1 MKSIIMILINIVFCV
16 NALSGSMDDV
26 AYLRLSALSNLWD
39 KSPALYRASI
49 VSNMVDISK
58 NRAIITKDVYSRW
71 MSDFVAYK
79 DEFNDENP
87 VGYQRLY
94 YKSDML
100 KSYRNVFSEIKST
113 NVWME
118 IAMRIG
124 FVRGCLKE
132 LETKGIMA
140 NVKITP
146 TGRIG
151 DVQISALEIDGGA
164 KSVAEKEKMLKNY
177 SEEKRRYRLL
187 KRIEKDLL
195 DIVFGE
201 MCLEK
206 IKYQLND
213 REYDEFCSIF
223 AKRAMLTPEEFA
235 TIRSNFIHRAKM
247 SKAEET
253 KMFR

>member
-1 MKSIIMILINIVFCV
+1 MKQLIAILINIVFCV
-16 NALSGSMDDV
+16 NAFSKGMNDG
-26 AYLRLSALSNLWD
+26 AYSSLSALSNVWD
-39 KSPALYRASI
+39 KSFMHYKATVI
-49 VSNMVDISK
+49 SNMVDISK
-58 NRAIITKDVYSRW
+58 KRIVITNDDYSRW

-79 DEFNDENP
+79 DEFNDKNS
-87 VGYQRLY
+87 VGNSVSYKKLY
-94 YKSDML
+94 YKADIMR
-100 KSYRNVFSEIKST
+100 SYQNVFSEIKST
-113 NVWME
+113 NSWME
-118 IAMRIG
+118 VAMRIG

-213 REYDEFCSIF
+213 REYDEFCSNF
-223 AKRAMLTPEEFA
+223 AEQAILT
-235 TIRSNFIHRAKM
+235 
-247 SKAEET
+247 SKEKT
-253 KMFR
+253 DLFKIVRRVQR